1 MFEKSLCHVLMV
13 NVICVVGAA
22 NTLAYFHV
30 DELILVAWIVF
41 IDMYWVDIS
50 SLNYFH
56 RDILNQ

>member
-13 NVICVVGAA
+13 NVIFVVGAA

-56 RDILNQ
+56 SDILNQ

>member
-30 DELILVAWIVF
+30 DELILVV
-41 IDMYWVDIS
+41 
-50 SLNYFH
+50 
-56 RDILNQ
+56 